1 MVYFKTQ
8 QDFSHRFLHNML
20 VKFNQVSGEFDYSI
34 RLNLTRVWAVVP
46 QISKWIRIFL
56 QFVQSF
62 RCNLWPPI
70 NLLHQKVR
78 MIRMQQ
84 KFDSKRYV
92 KVQVK
97 MSWSFESVYAKV
109 IRLSYIQT
117 LPIKL
122 APLIWMISSCYL
134 WLIRQGLPV
143 QLIYGSILMMRMFM
157 NTRER
162 NI

>member
-1 MVYFKTQ
+1 
-8 QDFSHRFLHNML
+8 
-20 VKFNQVSGEFDYSI
+20 
-34 RLNLTRVWAVVP
+34 
-46 QISKWIRIFL
+46 
-56 QFVQSF
+56 
-62 RCNLWPPI
+62 
-70 NLLHQKVR
+70 

-143 QLIYGSILMMRMFM
+143 QLIYGSILMMYMFM

-162 NI
+162 NINVHFESCISTVFQQQFLILSYSRAKIYSRIKFNNHCSENAVLTKLILLYHFLI